1 MSLFHR
7 PDEDGEE
14 AAQTADPK
22 DTASFDVLTA
32 DGKVVRYAR
41 DDFDEIFETADADEV
56 QRQVAHGW
64 SILAQR
70 DVTSGARGPSGDDLM
85 VGIEG
90 LRMGGM
96 LGYSKGETVT
106 WYTLGFLRDGAH
118 GEPVG

>member
-7 PDEDGEE
+7 PDDDGEE

-22 DTASFDVLTA
+22 DAASFDVLTA

-56 QRQVAHGW
+56 QRQVTHGW